1 MTPASV
7 FDALGLPSDADER
20 AIKRAYAAK
29 LRITR
34 PDVDPEGFQQLNEAY
49 QAALAL
55 LQHRLAREAV
65 TTDESVADS
74 AEDVPGESRAS
85 VATDLAAPQE
95 DADHDI
101 AEAGTSGTIDGESG
115 HEDAED
121 APQGEAITLDQFLD
135 QCLGAASDGD
145 PRVLEHWLRS
155 QPVLWSLEHKAMIG
169 HWLLRLMDAR
179 QPPMTERNFDMLAE
193 FFGYNDLHAGY
204 DPLALQRLRARLI
217 ESWRELQAQRRWQ
230 RPTGESLPS
239 SAYSFASI
247 AQGPASNE
255 QAPSQGAQRDEQAE
269 LLRRKQAWRQ
279 RLVDQF
285 AHLIDAPNRLRDLR
299 LVINPLHAPAVK
311 RFLMRNPFG
320 GLNDLPSDIRRDQI
334 AFWLSMADDRR
345 WPLQRIK
352 VALLRS
358 AAFTLPTLPIILMVN
373 VIDASSD
380 GPQASAMIAATI
392 ATALQVFVA
401 LMACWFGIAVFKA
414 WLYWQAG
421 HAADT
426 LTRVAKYAAVPAL
439 VVTSMAGMFVGSPS
453 MLTFVSGT
461 LAGWTSLFQFRA
473 RLFEQRHGSPLDAS
487 DGFIALLSGLT
498 LLHAAFYFG
507 NSSNEQNG
515 LWAILTWVLS
525 LVMWAVGT
533 LGKRRT

>member
-115 HEDAED
+115 HEDAAD

-345 WPLQRIK
+345 WPLRRIK

>member
-7 FDALGLPSDADER
+7 FDALGLPPDADER

-55 LQHRLAREAV
+55 LQHRLAREAM

-74 AEDVPGESRAS
+74 AEDVLGESRAS

-115 HEDAED
+115 HEDAAD

-285 AHLIDAPNRLRDLR
+285 AHLVDAPNRLRDLR

-345 WPLQRIK
+345 WPLRRIK

-401 LMACWFGIAVFKA
+401 LMACWFGIAAFKA

-426 LTRVAKYAAVPAL
+426 LKRVAQHAAVPAL

>member
-345 WPLQRIK
+345 WPLRRIK